1 MIVFLI
7 CSQGK
12 VFGKEQ
18 FKLGDA
24 GGMVQ
29 LFGRRATLSK
39 RMQDV
44 GERLHS
50 RCVISLGQHD

>member
-1 MIVFLI
+1 MAYPNRRELEMIVFLI

-18 FKLGDA
+18 LKLGDA

-29 LFGRRATLSK
+29 LYGRR
-39 RMQDV
+39 V
-44 GERLHS
+44 
-50 RCVISLGQHD
+50 